1 MTKLEYDSKIYNST
15 APFHISFGKYS
26 KHMVRFSD
34 QKISISTQN
43 FISTHVWKPTNSWTM
58 CSFYLCA
65 PDATTVAYKQKYRN
79 SWAIF
84 SWTSLINL
92 FFF

>member
-43 FISTHVWKPTNSWTM
+43 FISTHVWKPTNSWTNVQFLFV
-58 CSFYLCA
+58 CTWCNHGGLQAKIQEQLGYLFL
-65 PDATTVAYKQKYRN
+65 N
-79 SWAIF
+79 
-84 SWTSLINL
+84 
-92 FFF
+92 FFN

>member
-1 MTKLEYDSKIYNST
+1 MYESQQILE
-15 APFHISFGKYS
+15 
-26 KHMVRFSD
+26 R
-34 QKISISTQN
+34 
-43 FISTHVWKPTNSWTM
+43 M

-92 FFF
+92 FSFLNHVTLDLLECFKIWLSPCYITRSFDNAAFQP